1 MTETQIRQRL
11 EAHKAWL
18 ESDSQSGRH
27 LIVEGEQWTAVHL
40 SGSNA
45 SNAALSGCKF
55 IDCRLQ
61 DCDFSNSAFLSARF
75 LNCQFLRCLFVNAD
89 LRGLIADR
97 CDFTGSNFTRADL
110 TDAVL
115 AGSVLADCVLDWS
128 WLVRTDLRFANLTG
142 LHLENARLLRTKLYN
157 EGKFR
162 FARPAKIT
170 VQDLDV
176 SREGN
181 GSMIAGIDGLDQL
194 LDLNT
199 A

>member
-1 MTETQIRQRL
+1 MTETQIRRRL
-11 EAHKAWL
+11 QEHKDWQN
-18 ESDSQSGRH
+18 SKQQSGRQ
-27 LIVEGEQWTAVHL
+27 LIAEGEQWTAVHL
-40 SGSNA
+40 SECDA
-45 SNAALSGCKF
+45 SNSRLSGCHF
-55 IDCRLQ
+55 TNCRLEN
-61 DCDFSNSAFLSARF
+61 CNFSNTAFLSARF
-75 LNCQFLRCLFVNAD
+75 LNCQFLACRFLNAD
-89 LRGLIADR
+89 LRGLIAEG

-115 AGSVLADCVLDWS
+115 ASNVLADCVLDWS

-157 EGKFR
+157 EKRFS

-170 VQDLDV
+170 VQELDV

-181 GSMIAGIDGLDQL
+181 ASLLTGIEGLERL
-194 LDLNT
+194 LELKT